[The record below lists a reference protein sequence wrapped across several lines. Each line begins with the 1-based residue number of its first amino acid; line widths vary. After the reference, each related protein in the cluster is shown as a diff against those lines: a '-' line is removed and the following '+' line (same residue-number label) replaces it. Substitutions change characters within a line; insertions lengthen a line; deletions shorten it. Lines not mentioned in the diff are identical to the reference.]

1 MCVFPQSP
9 CTNVKAPKI
18 RIYND
23 AAEMAVAVNGLVIIS
38 LPSLG

>member
-9 CTNVKAPKI
+9 RTNVKAPEI

-23 AAEMAVAVNGLVIIS
+23 AAETAVAVNGLVIIS
-38 LPSLG
+38 SPSLG